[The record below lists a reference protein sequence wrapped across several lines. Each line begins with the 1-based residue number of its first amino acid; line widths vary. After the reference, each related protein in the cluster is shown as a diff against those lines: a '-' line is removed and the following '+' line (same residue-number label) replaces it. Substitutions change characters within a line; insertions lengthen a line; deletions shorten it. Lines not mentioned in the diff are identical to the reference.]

1 MNIRLDPETLRQ
13 LGEIAESVERS
24 RAAVLTRA
32 VREYVEREYAA
43 LEGIRE
49 SEQDFAEGRVISNDE
64 LRASL
69 KDRREG
75 IQREPRF
82 GR

>member
-64 LRASL
+64 LRAWL